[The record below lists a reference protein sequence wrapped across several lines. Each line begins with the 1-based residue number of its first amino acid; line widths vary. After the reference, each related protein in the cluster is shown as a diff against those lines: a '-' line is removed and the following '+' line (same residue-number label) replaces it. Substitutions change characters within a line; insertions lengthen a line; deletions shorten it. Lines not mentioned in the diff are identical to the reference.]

1 MGFLESF
8 CLIGYAVLSYI
19 FSCKQLISEKWY
31 PSHDG
36 LHVEEVSLR
45 VPITGLS
52 LHPFIVPLVR
62 SDIADVHR
70 VSTGFSLSG

>member
-1 MGFLESF
+1 MLLTS
-8 CLIGYAVLSYI
+8 A
-19 FSCKQLISEKWY
+19 KWY
-31 PSHDG
+31 SGHDG

-45 VPITGLS
+45 VPIAGLA